1 MKRLA
6 TICSC
11 LVALLAAAA
20 PAAFASR
27 PRAVTP
33 PPRDALGP
41 IACHQALNPLQ
52 RDVSVQATMRP
63 QTGTQALQ
71 IKFGLNLT
79 ASGEPATPVV
89 AAGLSQ
95 WLTPSDPTLGQRPG
109 DIWKLSKTVY
119 NLGGGSYQFSV
130 AFRWLGANG
139 TVLRTA
145 TLQSSS
151 CAIKELRPDLAVR
164 SVKVRSIAGLPARD
178 RYLTVVVNQGLSASG
193 PFALLFDPDV
203 PGANP
208 QTKPVRSLAPGQS
221 TTVPFTGPPCD
232 ASMPPT
238 VVADPTGTIDESD
251 RSNNA
256 LTVTCPATRA
266 LPSGAP
272 ADRLTTTRGH

>member
-1 MKRLA
+1 MKRLVM
-6 TICSC
+6 ICSC
-11 LVALLAAAA
+11 LAAMVSVAA
-20 PAAFASR
+20 PPAFASR

-33 PPRDALGP
+33 PPRDALGA

-63 QTGTQALQ
+63 QTGTQTLQ

-79 ASGEPATPVV
+79 ASGEPAIAVV

-130 AFRWLGANG
+130 TFRWLGANG
-139 TVLRTA
+139 KVLKTA

-164 SVKVRSIAGLPARD
+164 SVKVRPVPGTPARD
-178 RYLTVVVNQGLSASG
+178 RYLAVVVNQGLSASG
-193 PFALLFDPDV
+193 PFSLLFDPGV
-203 PGANP
+203 AGASP
-208 QTKPVRSLAPGQS
+208 QTKPVASLDAGQS
-221 TTVPFTGPPCD
+221 TKVRFTGPACD
-232 ASMPPT
+232 AATPPT
-238 VVADPTGTIDESD
+238 VVADSTG
-251 RSNNA
+251 A
-256 LTVTCPATRA
+256 V
-266 LPSGAP
+266 
-272 ADRLTTTRGH
+272 